1 MASLAAMAG
10 LHEIVTFLDQE
21 LRTTE
26 ITDYPGAVNGLQLAS
41 DGGVR
46 HVIAAVDASLPVIQ
60 AAAEMG
66 TNGLLI
72 VHHGMFWQGARP
84 LAGAFYRKI
93 KVAMDS
99 GLAIYSS
106 HLPLDVHPEWGN
118 NAVLARLI
126 GMNKPEPAMEHK
138 GLRVGIIGDWEGTRD
153 ELAAKVGAVVG
164 GRVHLCP
171 AGSERIQRIVL
182 VTGGAGSEIEKAA
195 ASGADTFLTGE
206 APHWAYPMAEEL
218 GINLLLAGHYATEV
232 FGVQKIAS
240 LLARTF
246 KLPSSFIDHP
256 TGL

>member
-1 MASLAAMAG
+1 MAD
-10 LHEIVTFLDQE
+10 LHEIVAFLDQE
-21 LRTTE
+21 LRTAE

-60 AAAEMG
+60 AAAEKG
-66 TNGLLI
+66 PNGLLI

-84 LAGAFYRKI
+84 LTGAFYRKI
-93 KVAMDS
+93 KIAMDA

-106 HLPLDVHPEWGN
+106 HLPLDVHPEFGN

-126 GMNKPEPAMEHK
+126 GMKNPEPAMEHK
-138 GLRVGIIGDWEGTRD
+138 GLQIGIKGEWEGSRD
-153 ELAAKVGAVVG
+153 ELAAKVGTAVG

-171 AGSERIQRIVL
+171 AGPERIRSIVL
-182 VTGGAGSEIEKAA
+182 VTGGAGSEVEKAA
-195 ASGADTFLTGE
+195 GTGADAFLSGE

-232 FGVQKIAS
+232 FGVQEIAS
-240 LLARTF
+240 FVARTF
-246 KLPSSFIDHP
+246 KLPLAFIDHP